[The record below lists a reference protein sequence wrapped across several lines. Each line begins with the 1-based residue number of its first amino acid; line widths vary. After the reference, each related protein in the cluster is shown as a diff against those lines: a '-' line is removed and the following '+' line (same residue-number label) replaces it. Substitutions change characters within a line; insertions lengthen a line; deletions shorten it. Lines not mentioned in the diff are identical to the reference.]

1 MKFDEKEET
10 PLLSYYILGLT
21 CYCNL
26 ASPTLNKTL
35 AGSEESEESRLYIEF
50 EKAFIILVYLPRLL
64 LSRSSRV

>member
-10 PLLSYYILGLT
+10 PLLSYFFLGLI

-35 AGSEESEESRLYIEF
+35 AGSEESEESRLYTEF
-50 EKAFIILVYLPRLL
+50 EKAFII
-64 LSRSSRV
+64 